1 LPQMLPFLQNA
12 IFFDHKSNAPKAKE
26 WQITEPKLNHAFVQ
40 ELGDKNFSRRSFERI
55 ERMHHSHGQ
64 AFQETW

>member
-1 LPQMLPFLQNA
+1 
-12 IFFDHKSNAPKAKE
+12 
-26 WQITEPKLNHAFVQ
+26 VQ

-64 AFQETW
+64 AFQETWQLRAGKIDKYCDMVFYPKCTEDVEKLI